1 MSINV
6 KFFAIFRD
14 LLGLKELQLEAGS
27 KENLKLIDL
36 LESLFQRFGED
47 FRSKILEN
55 GNIRPKVNIMI
66 NGRNIKFLD
75 GFNSPL
81 KDGDIVAIFP
91 PVAGG

>member
-36 LESLFQRFGED
+36 LESLFQRFGEN
-47 FRSKILEN
+47 FRAKILEN